1 MPLLLIAAVQGSI
14 WINFSFPTLT
24 QTPLY
29 FLGCLIVQSIQMGAN
44 IDYAIVI
51 SSHYQEMKQLMP
63 HKKAIVHA
71 LNSAFPTV
79 FTSGTIM
86 ASSGL
91 LIGAMSAQPAV
102 SIMCTTLG
110 RGTVVSIVL
119 VLFILPAVLV
129 LGDSLIEHTRFAFR
143 HTVPQTKQV
152 RGAVRVQGHVKGYI
166 SGIIDANID
175 GLLQGELDA
184 NVSIDTEISQE
195 GGEDNA

>member
-1 MPLLLIAAVQGSI
+1 
-14 WINFSFPTLT
+14 
-24 QTPLY
+24 
-29 FLGCLIVQSIQMGAN
+29 
-44 IDYAIVI
+44 
-51 SSHYQEMKQLMP
+51 MP

-86 ASSGL
+86 ASAGL

-143 HTVPQTKQV
+143 HAVPQTKQA
-152 RGAVRVQGHVKGYI
+152 RGTVRVQGHVKGYI